1 MTCSCCGY
9 RAGEPIEN
17 VSTSDDKI
25 ALTMRC
31 QNCGHEWLVQADQPA
46 VFRPEGKFQMKFA
59 RYKG

>member
-1 MTCSCCGY
+1 MTCACCGY

-31 QNCGHEWLVQADQPA
+31 QNCGHEWRVQADHPA
-46 VFRPEGKFQMKFA
+46 VFKPEVRVPTKLDQLK
-59 RYKG
+59 R